1 MAASREVA
9 LHTGGKEMQ
18 YGNKTISFDGKNFLE
33 GLRNTFNLKRIGSEL
48 IHWKTR
54 EWVLL
59 GLMVL
64 AQVVAFVSGADWS
77 LMGWIGLA
85 TGVFTI
91 LSLILVDRGRITNYV
106 WGFLGSLVWL
116 IIAIE
121 NHLVGDMFSQTFYVV
136 MQFVGIYAWQKQLS
150 RQKDGENT
158 EVQPKKMTTL
168 MAVLSIIGTIVI
180 YAIVVTVSIHANG
193 NQVWLDGT
201 LLPLGIIGQILMT
214 YGFRSQWIAW
224 IALDVV
230 NVIIWVNQ
238 LQAGGAAA
246 LSMLVLQIVM
256 TVNAL
261 YGCWLWFR
269 PVERGEGTEVL
280 ESK

>member
-1 MAASREVA
+1 M
-9 LHTGGKEMQ
+9 KE
-18 YGNKTISFDGKNFLE
+18 
-33 GLRNTFNLKRIGSEL
+33 TFNPKRMGLEL
-48 IHWKTR
+48 IDWKPR

-59 GLMVL
+59 SIMII
-64 AQVVAFVSGADWS
+64 AQVVAFACGADWS

-116 IIAIE
+116 IVAIE

-158 EVQPKKMTTL
+158 EVKPKKMTPL
-168 MAVLSIIGTIVI
+168 MAVLSIIGTIII

-269 PVERGEGTEVL
+269 PQVADDGN
-280 ESK
+280 KD